1 MEQVWVGEA
10 IMTIIHLTHKSKRR
24 ICLSSALCL
33 SEEFRWNSGGIP
45 VIPEVNN
52 GKVGKI
58 PGVHERETDGTRT
71 DRIHLHQNK
80 LSVVAH
86 QPRAEATTR

>member
-58 PGVHERETDGTRT
+58 PESTSERQTARG
-71 DRIHLHQNK
+71 RIGSIFTK
-80 LSVVAH
+80 II
-86 QPRAEATTR
+86 